1 MTVLST
7 GMDEWDAMRLMEVIE
22 DGSKVQIVL
31 EDVSMEDVDAIHSYQ
46 LAGGEGTLTI
56 GDRIMFRR

>member
-7 GMDEWDAMRLMEVIE
+7 GMDEWVDMKLMEVIE
-22 DGSKVQIVL
+22 DGSKIQIVL

-56 GDRIMFRR
+56 SDGITFRP

>member
-1 MTVLST
+1 MK
-7 GMDEWDAMRLMEVIE
+7 LMEIIE

-31 EDVSMEDVDAIHSYQ
+31 EDVTMEDVDALHQYQ

-56 GDRIMFRR
+56 DGRIAYRP

>member
-1 MTVLST
+1 
-7 GMDEWDAMRLMEVIE
+7 MDEWDAMRLMEVIE